1 MVCGSAGRDSQVI
14 AGDALEGLDGVEVVA
29 DDDAMYRSLVREA
42 VSFLSPIVDTVRAHV
57 SVGRRGLWGI
67 TLDSLLWPFAE
78 QADDEPP
85 AAAHARVALG
95 AGRRSGH
102 ALRPAPRLDRVRARR
117 AGPHRAADDIVLPR
131 VQVAQHARIQ
141 RDDGCDPRWDT
152 YCMLCPLI
160 PKAESI
166 YRARWWIDHP
176 DGHE

>member
-1 MVCGSAGRDSQVI
+1 
-14 AGDALEGLDGVEVVA
+14 
-29 DDDAMYRSLVREA
+29 MYRSLVHEA

-57 SVGRRGLWGI
+57 SVGRRGLWGMA
-67 TLDSLLWPFAE
+67 LDSLLWPFSE

-85 AAAHARVALG
+85 TAAHARVERVLAAAHGTPFDRRLDWIEFEH
-95 AGRRSGH
+95 AGRTRTE
-102 ALRPAPRLDRVRARR
+102 LRTTSCCLAYKWPSSRES
-117 AGPHRAADDIVLPR
+117 
-131 VQVAQHARIQ
+131 Q
-141 RDDGCDPRWDT
+141 RDDGCDPRWDS